1 MHNLIEKKYHG
12 IWPVLITPYKDDLSI
27 DFDAYHEML
36 EWYLNMDLG
45 GIYANC
51 QSSEM
56 SELTDDERLLLI
68 SEAVKVSNGR
78 KPIVGTGNFGK
89 NIEEHIEF
97 IKKAANAGAE
107 VVMLTVPTFHNS
119 DDELEK
125 YYLTIA
131 EKTEVKLGL
140 YECPVPRTYNLGTD
154 LVKVLA
160 ESGRFY
166 AYKETSCNIG
176 KMEKLINIT
185 KNTNLSFLQANVP
198 YMLEA
203 IRLGA
208 EGSMNIASNWLPD
221 LEIEVVKRGLE
232 GDPAA
237 DDLNSVLCAMEMA
250 QRSVHPMGVKYLIG
264 KRGLPIK
271 PLTRYPRSISMEE
284 MYSLDQAAKYWFEE
298 DGELRILNDSKFI
311 QEVIK

>member
-1 MHNLIEKKYHG
+1 MNNLIEKKYHG
-12 IWPVLITPYKDDLSI
+12 IWPVLVTPYKDDLSI

-36 EWYLNMDLG
+36 EWYLSMPLG

-56 SELTDDERLLLI
+56 SELSDEERLLLI

-78 KPIVGTGNFGK
+78 KPIVGTGNFGD
-89 NIEEHIEF
+89 NIDEHIKF
-97 IKKAANAGAE
+97 IKKAADAGAE
-107 VVMLTVPTFHNS
+107 IVMLTVPIFHNS

-131 EKTEVKLGL
+131 ENTEVKLGL
-140 YECPVPRTYNLGTD
+140 YECPAPRTYNLGTD

-166 AYKETSCNIG
+166 AYKETSCDIE
-176 KMEKLINIT
+176 KMKKFIDIT
-185 KNTNLSFLQANVP
+185 RGTNLSFLQANVP
-198 YMLEA
+198 FMLEA
-203 IRLGA
+203 MRLGA

-221 LEIEVVKRGLE
+221 LEIEVIKRGLE
-232 GDPAA
+232 GDQSA
-237 DDLNSVLCAMEMA
+237 DELNSILCAMEMA

-284 MYSLDQAAKYWFEE
+284 MYSLDQASNYWFEE
-298 DGELRILNDSKFI
+298 DGALKILKESKYI
-311 QEVIK
+311 QEAIK